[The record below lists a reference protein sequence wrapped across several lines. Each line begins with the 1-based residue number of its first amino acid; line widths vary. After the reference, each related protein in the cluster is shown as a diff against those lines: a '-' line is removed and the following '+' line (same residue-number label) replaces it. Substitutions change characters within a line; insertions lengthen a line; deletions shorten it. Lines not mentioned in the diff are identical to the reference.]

1 MAFIDWLRKQQEDS
15 ERFRQQFDK
24 RPSVPASQAWS
35 GYQDRPG
42 GQRLMVRQPEVDN
55 TLTVKN
61 DGTETLVKKWKDPD
75 KNFLRVSGIADEGV
89 MPRGRPIPPP
99 RNQRNP
105 FGMPLAALPRGRL
118 SPEAQAAIAQVQ
130 ATGGQ
135 NVDAYGDPINQ
146 PNIANLRAMHQAQT
160 RPRPQVVPP
169 MTPSPMDAIRTR
181 QNINRFAPVVGTSPY
196 GHDIRGGAAR
206 VPSGQE
212 EGLFRD
218 PVRQPSWADRWS
230 AGVQGAVGRIP
241 PNIAGPIDRFLTK
254 YPSLESAVK
263 AGVEDTWKWIRDR
276 MNRGNY

>member
-1 MAFIDWLRKQQEDS
+1 MAFIDWLRKQQQDS

-89 MPRGRPIPPP
+89 MSRGRPIPPP

-105 FGMPLAALPRGRL
+105 FGMPQHMFPRGAM

-160 RPRPQVVPP
+160 RPRPQVVPSIFSIP
-169 MTPSPMDAIRTR
+169 QQTQ
-181 QNINRFAPVVGTSPY
+181 QNIWGSRFVPYPAPMIRKERNAPPMIGKERMDEDQWRFILDRIY
-196 GHDIRGGAAR
+196 G
-206 VPSGQE
+206 
-212 EGLFRD
+212 
-218 PVRQPSWADRWS
+218 
-230 AGVQGAVGRIP
+230 
-241 PNIAGPIDRFLTK
+241 
-254 YPSLESAVK
+254 
-263 AGVEDTWKWIRDR
+263 
-276 MNRGNY
+276 GNY